1 MSSDIRENKMTMITL
16 YSAPWC
22 PDCWRVKVFLR
33 ERGVPFHEV
42 NIEEDEDGEETVL
55 LANQG

>member
-1 MSSDIRENKMTMITL
+1 MTMITL